1 MNRIKQ
7 GIMEILGPGS
17 RREEVERGRKERG
30 LLPSQAPHSHCSF
43 STQPHHGMRGRRLRG
58 RASRFLRA

>member
-17 RREEVERGRKERG
+17 RREEVERGRKGEGSFPHRPLIHTVPSVPNPIMACGGDDSEVG
-30 LLPSQAPHSHCSF
+30 LADS
-43 STQPHHGMRGRRLRG
+43 
-58 RASRFLRA
+58 